1 MPSPDYGFSLQEFH
15 VSCLVR
21 NIPHLSHGRRLIL
34 KTIVT
39 LVLAVMFFRLSDSS
53 IRSRN
58 TFIGGIFGIIG
69 IMMIISL
76 IGGFLSFLWK
86 ILPVFVIG
94 ALIYLLVKKP

>member
-1 MPSPDYGFSLQEFH
+1 M
-15 VSCLVR
+15 
-21 NIPHLSHGRRLIL
+21 

-39 LVLAVMFFRLSDSS
+39 LALAVMFFKLSDSS
-53 IRSRN
+53 IRSQN
-58 TFIGGIFGIIG
+58 TLIGSIFGIVG
-69 IMMIISL
+69 VMMIISL